1 MTAKA
6 RNLLVI
12 VADELRR
19 DVLGCM
25 NNALVRTPNL
35 DALAARGTVFERAYT
50 PSPICVSARAALAT
64 GRYVHHT
71 GHWDSAAPYYGDPAG
86 WMHAVRDQGVSVRSF
101 GKLHFRSSADDNGF
115 VEEFLPMHVV
125 DGRGWTVGLLRK
137 DPPVFGGAAELA
149 ADVGEGESD
158 YTRFD
163 TAITEKASDW
173 IAIRSK
179 NTAPWAAFV
188 SFVAPHYPL
197 RAPKPFLDLYDP
209 AHIPMPIGRDAV
221 DAPTHPELKHIA
233 GFFDYDRYFTPERA
247 AAARAAYYALVSFMD
262 DCVGRVLI
270 ALEAS
275 GQAEDTCVVF
285 TSDHGEMLG
294 DHGFWA
300 KSVMYEGAVGVPMI
314 AAGPGFAAGHRVA
327 TPVSLVD
334 IAATAADQFGAQAFS
349 EHLPGQS
356 LRHLASMPDDPGR
369 TVFSEYHDGGS
380 STASYMVRWDRWK
393 YVHYVGAPPQLFD
406 RASDSQECLDLGESM
421 VPDHVAARAE
431 GLMRLKAICDP
442 DQVNADAFEDQS
454 RRIAEF
460 GGPEACRS
468 VAFNH
473 TPAPIG

>member
-1 MTAKA
+1 MTVKA

-25 NNALVRTPNL
+25 NNAVVRTPNL
-35 DALAARGTVFERAYT
+35 DALAARGTVFDRAYT

-64 GRYVHHT
+64 GQYVHRT
-71 GHWDSAAPYYGDPAG
+71 GHWDSAAPYYGDPVS
-86 WMHAVRDQGVSVRSF
+86 WMHAVRDQGVRVRSF

-125 DGRGWTVGLLRK
+125 GGRGWTVGLLRK
-137 DPPVFGGAAELA
+137 DPPAFDGAAELA

-163 TAITEKASDW
+163 TAIADKASDW

-179 NTAPWAAFV
+179 NAAPWAAFV

-197 RAPKPFLDLYDP
+197 RAPKQFLDLYDP
-209 AHIPMPIGRDAV
+209 AQIPMPIGRGEV
-221 DAPTHPELKHIA
+221 GQTHPELKHIA
-233 GFFDYDRYFTPERA
+233 GFFDYDRYFSPERA

-262 DCVGRVLI
+262 DCVGRVLS

-275 GQAEDTCVVF
+275 GQADDTCVIF

-300 KSVMYEGAVGVPMI
+300 KSVMYEGSVGIPMI

-334 IAATAADQFGAQAFS
+334 IAATAVDQFEASDFES
-349 EHLPGQS
+349 RLPGCS
-356 LRHLASMPDDPGR
+356 LRRLASVPDDSGR

-380 STASYMVRWDRWK
+380 STASYMVRWDHWK

-406 RASDSQECLDLGESM
+406 LDNDPEECRDLGRSM
-421 VPDHVAARAE
+421 VPPHAAARAE
-431 GLMRLKAICDP
+431 GLMRLKEICDP
-442 DQVNADAFEDQS
+442 DRVNADAFQDQS
-454 RRIAEF
+454 RRIEEF

-473 TPAPIG
+473 TPAPTG